1 MRNTI
6 EHKYNKLANR
16 QSTGFSLVEL
26 MIALA
31 IGLFMTVGVIS
42 VFISTSQNYRLQQAI
57 SEVQDKGRYVIRKM
71 RQDIQEAG
79 FRLSYD
85 KLAVREITGAGG
97 ACSVNSA
104 TEILEVYSNTLNGSL
119 TGDIA
124 QRNCY
129 YLNGTTLE
137 MNSIVGDENTSAVI
151 ANAAVLVSQMQDIK
165 FSFAIDLRSDA
176 DNQINLVN
184 NNVYL
189 SRSDLIVKLST
200 TADDV
205 ATWQD
210 VKAVKINFIVGSE
223 IENVVDQAQTING
236 VVMPNTRLYQEFT
249 AVIALRNRI
258 Q

>member
-1 MRNTI
+1 MKHTKH
-6 EHKYNKLANR
+6 HKFNRKKNK
-16 QSTGFSLVEL
+16 GFSLVEL

-31 IGLFMTVGVIS
+31 IGLFMTIGVIS

-85 KLAVREITGAGG
+85 KLAVREITGAAG
-97 ACSVNSA
+97 ACNVNSA
-104 TEILEVYSNTLNGSL
+104 VEILEVYSNTLNGSL
-119 TGDIA
+119 TGNIA

-137 MNSIVGDENTSAVI
+137 MNSIVGDENTAAV
-151 ANAAVLVSQMQDIK
+151 AADAAVLVPQMQDIK
-165 FSFAIDLRSDA
+165 FSFAVDLRSDA
-176 DNQINLVN
+176 DSEINLVN
-184 NNVYL
+184 SDVYL
-189 SRSDLIVKLST
+189 SRSNLIVKLST
-200 TADDV
+200 TADNV

-210 VKAVKINFIVGSE
+210 VKAVKIAFIVGSE

-236 VVMPNTRLYQEFT
+236 AVMPDTRLYQEFT
-249 AVIALRNRI
+249 AVVALRNRI
-258 Q
+258 K

>member
-1 MRNTI
+1 MI
-6 EHKYNKLANR
+6 DHKYHEFNR
-16 QSTGFSLVEL
+16 QQNKGFSLVEL
-26 MIALA
+26 MVALA
-31 IGLFMTVGVIS
+31 IGLFMTIGVIS

-97 ACSVNSA
+97 ACSVNNA
-104 TEILEVYSNTLNGSL
+104 TAILEVYKNTSGGAL
-119 TGDIA
+119 TDDIA
-124 QRNCY
+124 KRNCY

-137 MNSIVGDENTSAVI
+137 MNSITGNAATAAVV
-151 ANAAVLVSQMQDIK
+151 ANAVVLVPQMQDIK
-165 FSFAIDLRSDA
+165 FSFALDLEDDSQIDV
-176 DNQINLVN
+176 INN
-184 NNVYL
+184 KVYL
-189 SRSDLIVKLST
+189 SRSDLIVQLST
-200 TADDV
+200 TAANV

-210 VKAVKINFIVGSE
+210 VKAVKIVFIVGSE

-236 VVMPNTRLYQEFT
+236 VVMPSTRLYQEFT

-258 Q
+258 K